1 MIAKPEIQEMASQI
15 LSKEQLRRLKQI
27 IKEASAI
34 DLARNAV
41 ASKEGVISGGIGKIR
56 TILAQVA
63 GARTG
68 TTVAK
73 GTGTGGIQMQAI
85 FSRQAREALE
95 KFIKDPATKLLNDA
109 FMSKDTALLEAL
121 LTEIVDEKSLA
132 KVSRQLN
139 AWLAVTLFELGEKTV
154 PEIADDVEGFA
165 IDLSD
170 SLGFDQEGRLT
181 PSQNP
186 VIDIGN
192 NLEVGG

>member
-1 MIAKPEIQEMASQI
+1 M
-15 LSKEQLRRLKQI
+15 
-27 IKEASAI
+27 
-34 DLARNAV
+34 
-41 ASKEGVISGGIGKIR
+41 
-56 TILAQVA
+56 AQVA

-154 PEIADDVEGFA
+154 PEIADDVEDFA